1 MASPRRSVGAL
12 LDAVERVEGALL
24 VALFAAIVL
33 VSVWQILARN
43 LWGGGL
49 GWGDAFAR
57 IAVLWLAVVGA
68 LAASRADNHIRIDL
82 LTRFLPPRGQAR
94 VGRVTSLVTAGV
106 CGVFAWYAATFVRI
120 EWEDGLIAFGAVPA
134 WLCEVVMPV
143 GFALIA
149 LKYALRAL
157 APGR

>member
-1 MASPRRSVGAL
+1 MPRLRRSVAAI
-12 LDAVERVEGALL
+12 LDAIERLEGALL
-24 VALFAAIVL
+24 VVLFAAIVL

-57 IAVLWLAVVGA
+57 TAVLWLAVIGA
-68 LAASRADNHIRIDL
+68 LTASRADNHIRIDL
-82 LTRFLPPRGQAR
+82 LTRFLPPRGQAWI
-94 VGRVTSLVTAGV
+94 GRVTSFVTAAV
-106 CGVFAWYAATFVRI
+106 CAVFAWYAAAFVRI
-120 EWEDGLIAFGAVPA
+120 EWEDGLTAFGAVPA
-134 WLCEVVMPV
+134 WLCEVVMPA

-157 APGR
+157 APAR